1 MIKSF
6 NFLTYLI
13 LANCLLISNLSAE
26 TDSLINNKSINQFIH
41 APNEFMDN
49 LDKHDYKFFGL
60 AKFYNKKNFYIYG
73 QDGLKRILP
82 SQKIILK
89 NEEKLIIAKR
99 YNFVVLNA
107 PDATIGIY
115 KKKIKYVS
123 NLDLKNSSISVIDYA
138 ERDAIQLLSLLKE
151 IRYSSLVF
159 PLNKFSAFIENL
171 LTFLN
176 SFFKNFGVSIIFLA
190 FLVKLALYPLSK
202 ALFRSQQ
209 KVIALSAE
217 INPKLDEIKNLYEGE
232 DRHFKILE
240 MYKELGISQNFRIY
254 PALIALIQLPILIAI
269 FNTLGEMPQ
278 LLNQSFLWINDLS
291 KTDMAS
297 SFSFFMPLL
306 GNNLNIL
313 PIIMFIFIFLSGAI
327 SIDFKVNSQEK
338 RKKIRHSIL
347 MSVTFFVIF
356 YPFPAAMVLYWTA
369 SNFFNILQQKF
380 LIKRNLFSF

>member
-1 MIKSF
+1 M
-6 NFLTYLI
+6 
-13 LANCLLISNLSAE
+13 
-26 TDSLINNKSINQFIH
+26 
-41 APNEFMDN
+41 
-49 LDKHDYKFFGL
+49 
-60 AKFYNKKNFYIYG
+60 
-73 QDGLKRILP
+73 
-82 SQKIILK
+82 
-89 NEEKLIIAKR
+89 
-99 YNFVVLNA
+99 
-107 PDATIGIY
+107 
-115 KKKIKYVS
+115 
-123 NLDLKNSSISVIDYA
+123 
-138 ERDAIQLLSLLKE
+138 
-151 IRYSSLVF
+151 
-159 PLNKFSAFIENL
+159 
-171 LTFLN
+171 
-176 SFFKNFGVSIIFLA
+176 
-190 FLVKLALYPLSK
+190 YPLSK
-202 ALFRSQQ
+202 ALFKSQQ

-254 PALIALIQLPILIAI
+254 PALIALIQLPFLIAI

-313 PIIMFIFIFLSGAI
+313 PIIMFILIFLSGAI